1 MRNRQIQILYGVSAI
16 QILGLFGISKN
27 REIGTI
33 VAASGTAVLLGYAT
47 GLLTKR
53 EKKQV
58 CKNCRAI
65 IPKNSRICPECG
77 YCYKEDIAEEKLTE
91 YIEKQKEMTSEQID
105 HDFERI
111 ESVTVDEM
119 LAYDGDIEDFLQNRC
134 NEENF

>member
-1 MRNRQIQILYGVSAI
+1 MRNRQVQILYGVSSI
-16 QILGLFGISKN
+16 QILGLLCISKN
-27 REIGTI
+27 SEIGI
-33 VAASGTAVLLGYAT
+33 IMAASGIAVLLGYAT

-58 CKNCRAI
+58 CKNCKAI

-77 YCYKEDIAEEKLTE
+77 FCNKEDIAEEKLTE

-105 HDFERI
+105 HDFEQI
-111 ESVTVDEM
+111 ESISVDEM
-119 LAYDGDIEDFLQNRC
+119 LGYDGDIEDFLQNRC